1 MADDAREGSEVENLP
16 NDDVEDDVENDD
28 RGAIGNQHRCPYL
41 AHQLLGF
48 GTDGTTGC
56 TTQFFWDDDDVDCS
70 SMVRAEHDRT
80 Q

>member
-1 MADDAREGSEVENLP
+1 MEDLP
-16 NDDVEDDVENDD
+16 GDKVKDDVENDD

-48 GTDGTTGC
+48 GTDGTTGR